1 MISVKNH
8 HITAIVRVDIDLER
22 EDSEIKISCQILWG
36 KLQVRNQADRCSKP
50 KGLDSDSDCLLWKNI
65 TALPKEGAD
74 AEPEGVR
81 DGPDLPSARVSIRV

>member
-22 EDSEIKISCQILWG
+22 EDLEIKISCQILWG
-36 KLQVRNQADRCSKP
+36 KLLVRNQADSCSKP
-50 KGLDSDSDCLLWKNI
+50 KGLDCDSDCLLRKNI

-81 DGPDLPSARVSIRV
+81 DRPDLPSARVSNTV